1 MISKSILRYWL
12 LLYKYKIYNIMM
24 EKEIIETYYFNPA
37 DFDKRGRRYKDGV
50 SFRDVVKEYE
60 RDFHICHSTE
70 YALNLYANSCT
81 MALLAK
87 SNDAAPFLI
96 YGMDL
101 THGKSFDA
109 IQDPY
114 VNHEME
120 QHSNKIYVYGIDSAF
135 MTEFDKYGYPILDE
149 NIRILPLTLL
159 VDHAMRNG
167 ELRLAV
173 PTLGDGDETENVII
187 DVPQFEYA

>member
-37 DFDKRGRRYKDGV
+37 DFDESGRRYGDGV

-60 RDFHICHSTE
+60 RDFHKCHSTE

-101 THGKSFDA
+101 TQGRSFDA

-159 VDHAMRNG
+159 VDHTMRDG
-167 ELRLAV
+167 EVRLAV
-173 PTLGDGDETENVII
+173 PTLGDGDEAENVTI

>member
-87 SNDAAPFLI
+87 SNGAAPFLT
-96 YGMDL
+96 YGMEL
-101 THGKSFDA
+101 SQGKSFDA

-114 VNHEME
+114 ANHEME
-120 QHSNKIYVYGIDSAF
+120 QYSSKIYVYGIDSAF
-135 MTEFDKYGYPILDE
+135 MTEFDEYGYPIVDE
-149 NIRILPLTLL
+149 NTDILPLTLL
-159 VDHAMRNG
+159 VDNTMRDG

-173 PTLGDGDETENVII
+173 PTSDDEDENEIVNI

>member
-1 MISKSILRYWL
+1 MLIFATENL
-12 LLYKYKIYNIMM
+12 LVLLTQDFNTNMM

-37 DFDKRGRRYKDGV
+37 DFDERGRRYTDGV

-60 RDFHICHSTE
+60 RDFHIRHSTE

-120 QHSNKIYVYGIDSAF
+120 QYSNKIYVYGIDSAF

-149 NIRILPLTLL
+149 NSGIFPLTLL
-159 VDHAMRNG
+159 VDNTMRDG

-173 PTLGDGDETENVII
+173 PTLDDGDEIENVTI

>member
-1 MISKSILRYWL
+1 MLIFATENL
-12 LLYKYKIYNIMM
+12 LVLLTQDFNTNMM

-37 DFDKRGRRYKDGV
+37 DFDERGRKYEDGV

-60 RDFHICHSTE
+60 RDFHKCHSTE

-87 SNDAAPFLI
+87 SNGAAPFLT

-101 THGKSFDA
+101 TQEKSFDA

-120 QHSNKIYVYGIDSAF
+120 QYSNKIYVYGIDSAF
-135 MTEFDKYGYPILDE
+135 MIEFDEYGYPIIEE
-149 NIRILPLTLL
+149 NSDILPLTLL
-159 VDHAMRNG
+159 VDNTMRDG

-173 PTLGDGDETENVII
+173 PTSDDEDENEIVNI

>member
-1 MISKSILRYWL
+1 MLIFATDNL
-12 LLYKYKIYNIMM
+12 LLTQNFNTNMM
-24 EKEIIETYYFNPA
+24 EKEIIETYYFNPT
-37 DFDKRGRRYKDGV
+37 DFDERGRRYDDGV
-50 SFRDVVKEYE
+50 SFRDVVKEFE
-60 RDFHICHSTE
+60 RDFHKCHSTE
-70 YALNLYANSCT
+70 YALNFYANSCT

-87 SNDAAPFLI
+87 SNDAASFLI

-149 NIRILPLTLL
+149 NSRILPLTLL

-167 ELRLAV
+167 EVRLAV
-173 PTLGDGDETENVII
+173 PTFGDGDETENVII

>member
-1 MISKSILRYWL
+1 MISKAILRYWL

-24 EKEIIETYYFNPA
+24 EKEIIETYYFNPT
-37 DFDKRGRRYKDGV
+37 DFDERGRRYEDGV

-87 SNDAAPFLI
+87 SNAAAPFLV

-149 NIRILPLTLL
+149 NSRILPLTLL
-159 VDHAMRNG
+159 VDHTMRDG
-167 ELRLAV
+167 EVRLAV
-173 PTLGDGDETENVII
+173 PTLGDGDEAENVTIG
-187 DVPQFEYA
+187 VPQFEYA

>member
-24 EKEIIETYYFNPA
+24 EKEIIETYYFNPT
-37 DFDKRGRRYKDGV
+37 DFDERGRRYEDGV

-149 NIRILPLTLL
+149 NSRILPLTLL
-159 VDHAMRNG
+159 VDHTMRNG
-167 ELRLAV
+167 EVRLAV
-173 PTLGDGDETENVII
+173 PTLGDGDEAENVII